1 MRNFISNSSNIM
13 RNRYFVAYVGTKNED
28 PHMIINRFQDV
39 LNGMD
44 VNYLIIMTMDNDEVY
59 LEEIDKGK
67 FMDMNS
73 QMN

>member
-1 MRNFISNSSNIM
+1 M
-13 RNRYFVAYVGTKNED
+13 RNRYFVAYVGTKNEN

-59 LEEIDKGK
+59 LEEVDKGK

>member
-1 MRNFISNSSNIM
+1 M
-13 RNRYFVAYVGTKNED
+13 RNRYFVAYVGTKNEN

-59 LEEIDKGK
+59 LEEVDKDK
-67 FMDMNS
+67 FMDMNA

>member
-1 MRNFISNSSNIM
+1 M

-59 LEEIDKGK
+59 LEEVDKDK

>member
-1 MRNFISNSSNIM
+1 M

>member
-1 MRNFISNSSNIM
+1 M
-13 RNRYFVAYVGTKNED
+13 RNRYFVAYVGTKNEN

-39 LNGMD
+39 LESMD

-59 LEEIDKGK
+59 LEEVDKDK
-67 FMDMNS
+67 FRDMNS